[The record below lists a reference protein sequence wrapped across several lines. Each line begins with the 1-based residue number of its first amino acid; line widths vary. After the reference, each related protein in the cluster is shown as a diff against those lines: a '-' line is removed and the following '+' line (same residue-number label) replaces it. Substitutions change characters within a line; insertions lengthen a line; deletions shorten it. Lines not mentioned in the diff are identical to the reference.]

1 MAATT
6 AFPDESPAEFPAVT
20 GDAALSA
27 LWAAHGSVLRRFALK
42 LTRGDWQR
50 ADEVVQET
58 LLRAWRH
65 PEVVGSGTAIRSWLF
80 TVTRRA
86 AIDLWRSR
94 RTAEAAEEPMGDRH
108 LLLPDPVEPI
118 ERTVAVLDVRAAL
131 ARLSPKQRAVLT
143 EMYLNGHTVV
153 ETAAILG
160 VPVGTVKSR
169 SYAALRALRES
180 LLSAAPTA
188 ERPAPERWPRTRV

>member
-1 MAATT
+1 MTAAT
-6 AFPDESPAEFPAVT
+6 AFPDESPARFPAAG
-20 GDAALSA
+20 GDAALTE

-65 PEVVGSGTAIRSWLF
+65 PEVVGSGVAIRSWLF

-94 RTAEAAEEPMGDRH
+94 RTAEAAEEPMSDRH
-108 LLLPDPVEPI
+108 AELPDPVEPI
-118 ERTVAVLDVRAAL
+118 ERAVTALDVRAAL
-131 ARLSPKQRAVLT
+131 ARLSPRQRAVIT
-143 EMYLNGHTVV
+143 EMYLNDRTVA

-160 VPVGTVKSR
+160 IPVGTVKSR
-169 SYAALRALRES
+169 SYAALRALRAS
-180 LLSAAPTA
+180 PLGASSVP
-188 ERPAPERWPRTRV
+188 PAVAS

>member
-1 MAATT
+1 MAAMM
-6 AFPDESPAEFPAVT
+6 AFPGESPAEFPAVT
-20 GDAALSA
+20 GDAALRE

-42 LTRGDWQR
+42 LTLGDWQR

-65 PEVVGSGTAIRSWLF
+65 PEVVGSGASIRSWLF

-94 RTAEAAEEPMGDRH
+94 RGAEAAEEPMGDRH
-108 LLLPDPVEPI
+108 LRLPDPVEPI
-118 ERTVAVLDVRAAL
+118 ERTVTTLDVRAAL
-131 ARLSPKQRAVLT
+131 ARLSPKQRAVIT
-143 EMYLNGHTVV
+143 EMYLNDHTVV
-153 ETAAILG
+153 ETAAIIG
-160 VPVGTVKSR
+160 IPVGTVKSR

-180 LLSAAPTA
+180 LLDAPSVSAS
-188 ERPAPERWPRTRV
+188 